1 MFVSELT
8 ADQRQAALARR
19 VARVQPLPPEVCQ
32 WLIGGTPIQ
41 LHERLSLVSAVTDR
55 IAQANPFPHPY
66 LTIGALAVSIPLY
79 ESGRDGLRSEMVE
92 DCLDRLCFFLSMT
105 HLGFILDEDWSEIL
119 EHSIQE
125 HWEPEYVATEFLQ
138 INPSTWSR
146 ELAYASSEH
155 PTRKDY
161 LNDVACFES
170 RESLW
175 ARNFRLAHQLLT
187 CQESPD
193 LEKICKEYGID
204 QNNPI
209 WGLIQVA
216 KTASKSDYRITVET
230 DRPGFIKPRV
240 ASIESSLESPSEES
254 LDADNSSLTLSGSK
268 GAREQFHP
276 LVEDFFESLE
286 DNSLHETLEGELTRA
301 RNEGR
306 ALSLIV
312 IDSLMPNSP
321 AASRAKKKNAFSGHS
336 FEIWMSSI
344 CQELTDAGYEKGS
357 GRIFSMGTGELIIVQ
372 QGGDRVKMMPWLRT
386 VLENCEHP
394 NSGQESIKDNAA
406 DQKNSGLV
414 AGLASVERPNKSFR
428 SEALVQAAKRCLE
441 AARRQGANS
450 IKSIDVY

>member
-8 ADQRQAALARR
+8 VDQRQAALARR
-19 VARVQPLPPEVCQ
+19 VARVQPLPAEVCQ

-41 LHERLSLVSAVTDR
+41 LHERLSLVSIVTDR

-79 ESGRDGLRSEMVE
+79 ESGRDGLRSEMAE

-119 EHSIQE
+119 EHSIEE

-161 LNDVACFES
+161 LNDVSCFES

-187 CQESPD
+187 CQETPD

-216 KTASKSDYRITVET
+216 KIASKSDYRITLET
-230 DRPGFIKPRV
+230 AKPGFIKPRAV
-240 ASIESSLESPSEES
+240 SIGLSLNADAVESFDGDESSLDEPG
-254 LDADNSSLTLSGSK
+254 AK
-268 GAREQFHP
+268 GTREQFHP

-286 DNSLHETLEGELTRA
+286 DNSLNETLEGELTRA

-312 IDSLMPNSP
+312 IDSLTPHSP
-321 AASRAKKKNAFSGHS
+321 ETGSSRKKNSQSKHS
-336 FEIWMSSI
+336 FEVWMSSL
-344 CQELTDAGYEKGS
+344 CGELTDAGYEKSS
-357 GRIFSMGTGELIIVQ
+357 GRIFSMRTGELIIVQ
-372 QGGDRVKMMPWLRT
+372 LGGDRVKMMPWLRT
-386 VLENCEHP
+386 VMENCEH
-394 NSGQESIKDNAA
+394 SSTVQESVKDNAV
-406 DQKNSGLV
+406 DQKNLGLV

>member
-41 LHERLSLVSAVTDR
+41 LHERLSLVSTVTDR

-105 HLGFILDEDWSEIL
+105 HLGFTLDEDWSEIL
-119 EHSIQE
+119 EHSIKE

-138 INPSTWSR
+138 INPSTWAR

-175 ARNFRLAHQLLT
+175 TRYFRLAHQLLT
-187 CQESPD
+187 CHELPD
-193 LEKICKEYGID
+193 LEKISKENGID
-204 QNNPI
+204 QSNPI

-216 KTASKSDYRITVET
+216 KTASKSDYRLTLET
-230 DRPGFIKPRV
+230 DRLGFIKPRD
-240 ASIESSLESPSEES
+240 ASIVLPSDLLSAES
-254 LDADNSSLTLSGSK
+254 LDSDDSSLDLTRSK
-268 GAREQFHP
+268 EMREQFHP

-286 DNSLHETLEGELTRA
+286 DSSLNETLEGELTRA

-312 IDSLMPNSP
+312 IDSLTPHSQE
-321 AASRAKKKNAFSGHS
+321 ASRTKKKNALSGHS
-336 FEIWMSSI
+336 FEVWMSSL

-372 QGGDRVKMMPWLRT
+372 LCGDRVKMMPWLRT
-386 VLENCEHP
+386 VMENCELPH
-394 NSGQESIKDNAA
+394 SGQESVKDSVA